1 MPQTFVFNMGY
12 DTSHVNSVL
21 ASEGIIPGS
30 HVILIILREADA
42 RQENSIDEI
51 QSYLD
56 SLDIDVSLEVFR
68 LAGEISKDMS
78 ALVELFS
85 ETEDICLS
93 LSGGPR
99 DTLIPL
105 TLAAAFSDNR
115 IDKTYFRSDIDAELD
130 EIDLPYF
137 SPNVSETELRLIREC
152 DEGWKTAREITDDT
166 VFSDSTVY
174 RVLGDLADRN
184 LVQVTKSEGKKNYGL
199 TPLGRLIVNREG

>member
-21 ASEGIIPGS
+21 ASEGVSSGS
-30 HVILIILREADA
+30 NVILVVLGEADS

-51 QSYLD
+51 QSYLG
-56 SLDIDVSLEVFR
+56 SLDIDVSLEVFP
-68 LAGEISKDMS
+68 LAGDIGKDMS

-85 ETEDICLS
+85 ERQDICLS

-105 TLAAAFSDNR
+105 TLAATFSDNR
-115 IDKTYFRSDIDAELD
+115 ISKTYFRSDIDAELD

-137 SPNVSETELRLIREC
+137 SPDISETELSLIREC
-152 DEGWKTAREITDDT
+152 AENRKTAREITDNT

-174 RVLGDLADRN
+174 RVLDDLADRN
-184 LVQVTKSEGKKNYGL
+184 LIQITKDEGKKNYGL
-199 TPLGRLIVNREG
+199 TSLGKLIISREG